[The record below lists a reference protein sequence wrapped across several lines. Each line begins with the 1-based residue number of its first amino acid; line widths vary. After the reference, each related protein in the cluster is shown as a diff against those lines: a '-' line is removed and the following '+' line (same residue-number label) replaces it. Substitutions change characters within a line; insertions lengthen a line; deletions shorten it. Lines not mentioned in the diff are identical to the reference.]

1 MDTTG
6 TTKTLRVGDV
16 LVERGLVSPQQ
27 VDEAVNVQRAEGK
40 RRLLGEILVELGHCT
55 QAQLIA
61 ALADAYGI
69 PFIELTPKFVDPDMI
84 GLLPRDFVNSRLVL
98 PLFRV
103 DDVLTVAVT
112 EPSDFFLVDE
122 IRQLVD
128 CTVQI
133 VAALPD
139 AIKSTLERV
148 GPDENAVSLEE
159 LFEEVTGAAGAQS
172 GSGSR
177 ADVSELGSDSP
188 VVKLVN
194 HAIQS
199 AIREGASDIHCEP
212 DESDFRVRFR
222 IDGQL
227 IEKLHPPAQMQAPIV
242 ARIKIMAGMDISERR
257 LPQDGAIRVSA
268 KGRPVDLR
276 VSTLPNKFGE
286 KVVIRIIDN
295 TSNLLTFDGLGL
307 TGESRGLLEK
317 LCRNP
322 YGIILVTGPT
332 GSGKSSTL
340 YSMLNHLNK
349 PAVNICTVE
358 DPVEFNLKG
367 INQFQ
372 VHGKIGLNFA
382 AMLRTM
388 LRQDPDVIMIGEVRD
403 PETAGIAVQAALTGH
418 LVLTT
423 LHTNDAPSAITRLGN
438 LSIEPYLVSAA
449 LVGIVA
455 QRLVRRICRDCFS
468 EEAPAPSI
476 LHAAERAGIK
486 LDRVH
491 RGKGCSSCN
500 QTGYKGRTGLYEILV
515 PDDEMRDAIASGENL
530 GALRQRA
537 KQLGMRTLFEFGL
550 ERVRRGE
557 TTVEELLRVTCE

>member
-1 MDTTG
+1 MDSTATTR
-6 TTKTLRVGDV
+6 TLRVGDV
-16 LVERGLVSPQQ
+16 LVERGLVSARQ
-27 VDEAVNVQRAEGK
+27 VEQALAVQKSDSR

-55 QAQLIA
+55 HAQLIA

-69 PFIELTPKFVDPDMI
+69 PFVELTPKFVDPDVI
-84 GLLPRDFVNSRLVL
+84 GLLPRDFINDRMVL

-103 DDVLTVAVT
+103 DDMLTVAVT
-112 EPSDFFLVDE
+112 EPSDFLLVDE
-122 IRQLVD
+122 IRRLVD
-128 CTVQI
+128 CQVQI

-139 AIKSTLERV
+139 AIRNTLERV
-148 GPDENAVSLEE
+148 GPDESAASLEE
-159 LFEEVTGAAGAQS
+159 LFQEATSAAGAAGDA
-172 GSGSR
+172 GR
-177 ADVSELGSDSP
+177 ADVAELGSDSP

-199 AIREGASDIHCEP
+199 AIREGASDIHFEP
-212 DESDFRVRFR
+212 DENEFRVRFR

-227 IEKLHPPAQMQAPIV
+227 VEKLHPPVQMQAPIV
-242 ARIKIMAGMDISERR
+242 ARVKIMAGMDISERR
-257 LPQDGAIRVSA
+257 LPQDGAIRVSS
-268 KGRPVDLR
+268 KGKPVDLR

-286 KVVIRIIDN
+286 KVVIRVIDN
-295 TSNLLTFDGLGL
+295 TTSLLSFDGLGL
-307 TGESRGLLEK
+307 TGEARALLEG

-340 YSMLNHLNK
+340 YAMLNHLNR
-349 PAVNICTVE
+349 PTVNICTVE

-367 INQFQ
+367 VNQFQ

-423 LHTNDAPSAITRLGN
+423 LHTNDAPSAITRLQN
-438 LSIEPYLVSAA
+438 LAIEPYLASAA

-455 QRLVRRICRDCFS
+455 QRLVRRICRECCVEDQ
-468 EEAPAPSI
+468 PAASI

-486 LDRVH
+486 LERIH

-500 QTGYKGRTGLYEILV
+500 QTGYRGRTGLFEILV
-515 PDDEMRDAIASGENL
+515 PDDELRDAIASGANL
-530 GALRQRA
+530 GVLRQKAR
-537 KQLGMRTLFEFGL
+537 QLGMRTLFEYGL
-550 ERVRRGE
+550 ERVRRGD
-557 TTVEELLRVTCE
+557 TTVEELLRVTCG